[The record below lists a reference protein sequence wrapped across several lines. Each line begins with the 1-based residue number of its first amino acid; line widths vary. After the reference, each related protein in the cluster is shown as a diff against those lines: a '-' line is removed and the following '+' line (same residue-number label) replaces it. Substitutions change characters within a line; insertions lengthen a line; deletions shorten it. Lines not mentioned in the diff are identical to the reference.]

1 MSYKLISSSYPQL
14 MTKIQASQIEYVDVV
29 IIGGGIAGISI
40 AEFLARHSRLSI
52 KVLDSAPQLGT
63 FASGKLEGWFHT
75 GALYSGHD
83 DAQTFINCVNSL
95 EDLIN
100 LYSSYFSEQCN
111 IDITETK
118 PNFFTPA
125 VIPNSKGWFYD
136 RPVYL
141 IHPNKN
147 SPEISLSGLKS
158 DSVYL
163 EIQRNRVLGRLE
175 NAYGQQHNWLQNGCC
190 LAPIYGQIEGYE
202 GLNCSLRSS
211 TESIDNL
218 CRRFDHYYGLKKS
231 NYEVIKTLDCS
242 MNTTGIMTTLVAS
255 AMERG
260 VTFETGVTV
269 DKLLIDSYGK
279 VNIKSILCH
288 TENGFSKRLKAKLFV
303 FTVGKGFESFL
314 SDLQIRAKL
323 KRSRSAMVVAQ
334 PALSDTNFVRMST
347 KKKFHFNHFVHNCEI
362 GAEKFVYS
370 LLADSSYTNDD
381 LINEEFEVDIE
392 PILDSAEQYFGKDQL
407 YSRNLFSYEC
417 VKTEFI
423 SQEEQKRRYSYW
435 IESNPNSNYLC
446 VLPGKFSFF
455 PTVAFQSYRRIK
467 TLINFEEFVEKSTF
481 VPDVKVMEEAN
492 KLIADYYPMK
502 VIVEAQNCTAINN
515 NLNLSNL

>member
-1 MSYKLISSSYPQL
+1 
-14 MTKIQASQIEYVDVV
+14 MTKIEVSQIEYVDVIV
-29 IIGGGIAGISI
+29 IGGGIAGISI

-100 LYSSYFSEQCN
+100 LYSSYFSEECN
-111 IDITETK
+111 IALRETK

-125 VIPNSKGWFYD
+125 VIPNSKGWFND

-141 IHPNKN
+141 IHPRKN
-147 SPEISLSGLKS
+147 SPEIGLSGLKS

-175 NAYGQQHNWLQNGCC
+175 TAYGQQHNWLQNGSCV
-190 LAPIYGQIEGYE
+190 APIYAQVEGYE
-202 GLNCSLRSS
+202 GLDCSLRYSM
-211 TESIDNL
+211 ESIDDL
-218 CRRFDHYYGLKKS
+218 CRRFDNSYSLENS
-231 NYEVIKTLDCS
+231 SYEVIKTLDCS
-242 MNTTGIMTTLVAS
+242 MNTTGIMRTLVTS
-255 AMERG
+255 ALERG
-260 VTFETGVTV
+260 VTFETGVTI

-279 VNIKSILCH
+279 IQIKSLLCR
-288 TENGFSKRLKAKLFV
+288 TQNGFPKRLKARLFV
-303 FTVGKGFESFL
+303 FAVGKGFEPFL
-314 SDLQIRAKL
+314 SDLQVLAKL

-334 PALSDTNFVRMST
+334 PALTDTNFVRMST
-347 KKKFHFNHFVHNCEI
+347 KRKFHFNHFLHNCEV
-362 GAEKFVYS
+362 GGEKFVYS
-370 LLADSSYTNDD
+370 ILADSSYTNDD
-381 LINEEFEVDIE
+381 LVNQEYEVDIE
-392 PILDSAEQYFGKDQL
+392 PILDSAERYFGKDKL

-455 PTVAFQSYRRIK
+455 PTVAFQCYRRIK
-467 TLINFEEFVEKSTF
+467 SLIYFEEYVEKTTF
-481 VPDVKVMEEAN
+481 VPDVKVIEEAN
-492 KLIADYYPMK
+492 KLIADSYPMK
-502 VIVEAQNCTAINN
+502 IIRNCSAINN
-515 NLNLSNL
+515 NLNF

>member
-1 MSYKLISSSYPQL
+1 
-14 MTKIQASQIEYVDVV
+14 MTKIQASQIEYVDVI

-111 IDITETK
+111 IALRETK
-118 PNFFTPA
+118 PNFFTPT
-125 VIPNSKGWFYD
+125 VIPNSKGWFND

-141 IHPNKN
+141 IHPGTN

-175 NAYGQQHNWLQNGCC
+175 TAYGQQHNWRQNGNC
-190 LAPIYGQIEGYE
+190 LAPIYAQVEAYE
-202 GLNCSLRSS
+202 GLNCSLRHS
-211 TESIDNL
+211 TETIDNL
-218 CRRFDHYYGLKKS
+218 CHRFDNSYGLEKS
-231 NYEVIKTLDCS
+231 NYEIIRTLDSS
-242 MNTTGIMTTLVAS
+242 MNTTAIMRALVTS
-255 AMERG
+255 ALTQG
-260 VTFETGVTV
+260 VTFETGVII
-269 DKLLIDSYGK
+269 DKLLIDSYGPMQ
-279 VNIKSILCH
+279 IKSLLCR
-288 TENGFSKRLKAKLFV
+288 TQQGFAKRLKARLFI
-303 FTVGKGFESFL
+303 FAVGKGFERFL
-314 SDLQIRAKL
+314 SELQVRAKL
-323 KRSRSAMVVAQ
+323 KRSRSAMVLAQ
-334 PALSDTNFVRMST
+334 PALTDTNFVRMST
-347 KKKFHFNHFVHNCEI
+347 KRKFHFNHFVHNCEI
-362 GAEKFVYS
+362 GEEKFVYS
-370 LLADSSYTNDD
+370 MLADSSYTNDD
-381 LINEEFEVDIE
+381 QINQEDEVDIE
-392 PILDSAEQYFGKDQL
+392 PILESAERYFGKDKL

-435 IESNPNSNYLC
+435 IESNPQSNYLC

-455 PTVAFQSYRRIK
+455 PTVAFQAYQRIK
-467 TLINFEEFVEKSTF
+467 TLISFDECLEKSSF
-481 VPDVKVMEEAN
+481 APDVKVIQLAN
-492 KLIADYYPMK
+492 KLMADSYPMK
-502 VIVEAQNCTAINN
+502 IIAETRN
-515 NLNLSNL
+515 

>member
-1 MSYKLISSSYPQL
+1 
-14 MTKIQASQIEYVDVV
+14 MTKIQASQIEYVDVI

-40 AEFLARHSRLSI
+40 AEFLARRSRLSI

-111 IDITETK
+111 IALTEKK
-118 PNFFTPA
+118 PNFFTPT
-125 VIPNSKGWFYD
+125 VIPNSNSWFND

-141 IHPNKN
+141 IHPRKN

-175 NAYGQQHNWLQNGCC
+175 TAYGQQYNWLENGNC
-190 LAPIYGQIEGYE
+190 LAPIYAEVEAYE
-202 GLNCSLRSS
+202 GLNCSLRHS
-211 TESIDNL
+211 TETIDNI
-218 CRRFDHYYGLKKS
+218 CRRFDNSYGLENS
-231 NYEVIKTLDCS
+231 NYEIIKTLDCS
-242 MNTTGIMTTLVAS
+242 MNTTAIMRTLVAS

-260 VTFETGVTV
+260 VTFETGVTI
-269 DKLLIDSYGK
+269 DKLLIDSYGQIQ
-279 VNIKSILCH
+279 IKSLLCR
-288 TENGFSKRLKAKLFV
+288 TQNSFPKRLKARLFI
-303 FTVGKGFESFL
+303 FTVGKGFEPFL
-314 SDLQIRAKL
+314 SDLQLRAKL

-334 PALSDTNFVRMST
+334 PALTDTNFVRMST
-347 KKKFHFNHFVHNCEI
+347 KRKFHFNHFVHNCEI

-370 LLADSSYTNDD
+370 MLADSSYTNDD
-381 LINEEFEVDIE
+381 PINREEDVDIE
-392 PILDSAEQYFGKDQL
+392 QILDSAERYFGKDKL
-407 YSRNLFSYEC
+407 YSRNLFSYDC

-455 PTVAFQSYRRIK
+455 PTVAFQSYQRIK
-467 TLINFEEFVEKSTF
+467 TLIDFDECLEKSTF

-492 KLIADYYPMK
+492 KLIADSYPIK
-502 VIVEAQNCTAINN
+502 IINEARNW
-515 NLNLSNL
+515 